1 MSAAP
6 EIFKYPIGGFH
17 LIIIHFYNI
26 WLLINTVVQVAHFLA
41 G

>member
-6 EIFKYPIGGFH
+6 EIFKLPIGGSH

-26 WLLINTVVQVAHFLA
+26 WLLVVTIIQATHFLA